1 MRLNNI
7 ARFNSINEYI
17 ADKINR
23 FSKEE
28 KNFKNLFLYM
38 FSERENVMA
47 ESSDGYRIKKV
58 TYGECYD
65 MILRVI
71 TVLRKKLRG
80 IEKGA
85 FVGLYSNNRLEWLQI
100 FWAILACGYNP
111 LLLNSHT
118 GEEVLI
124 NTVNDYGVKAIISE
138 DKQFSVQTIFLKEIY
153 DDLTIERDSLQEEW
167 GKEVYFMSSGTSEK
181 VKLCSYTAE
190 NFYYQLCDSQEIIK
204 NCSGIKKHYKGQLK
218 LLTLLPFY
226 HVFGFIA
233 VYLWFGFFSR
243 TFVFLKDM
251 YPQTLLNTVRK
262 HKVTHIFA
270 VPLVWEV
277 IYKEAVRKI
286 RVRGEKT
293 LKNFKKA
300 LSLTCKCEILGNII
314 SKFAF
319 KEIRDNIFGESI
331 CFLISGG
338 SGISEDVLRFFNGI
352 GYHMAN
358 GYGMTEIGIAS
369 VETSMKKRI
378 RNKGSVGVPFKNTEY
393 SLSSNGELLVRG
405 KTMACR
411 IISGNTESVTDYT
424 KWFATRDLAQEKKG
438 RYYVNGRADDLIVC
452 SNGENVNPEII
463 ERSLKIKHADE
474 ICLFAG
480 EQGEPTLIISAR
492 GCFSPETLKSIYS
505 DALSSLQSA
514 RVHDEVKKVIITTDK
529 LISDDDF
536 KVSRKKIAKR
546 LQNGEFTVINPAK
559 IEEYSQELFSSLEKE
574 IRSCFAEVLQ
584 KEESEITLDGD
595 FFLDFGGSSLEY
607 FALIELIKER
617 FDVDVIALQ
626 QANKTTV
633 REFCAYVSNV

>member
-7 ARFNSINEYI
+7 AGFNNVNEYI
-17 ADKINR
+17 ADKIHR

-71 TVLRKKLRG
+71 TVLGKKLRG

-85 FVGLYSNNRLEWLQI
+85 FIGLYSNNRLEWLQI

-111 LLLNSHT
+111 LLLNSRT

-153 DDLTIERDSLQEEW
+153 DDLTTERDSLQEEW

-204 NCSGIKKHYKGQLK
+204 NCSAIKKHYKGQLK

-270 VPLVWEV
+270 VPLV
-277 IYKEAVRKI
+277 
-286 RVRGEKT
+286 
-293 LKNFKKA
+293 
-300 LSLTCKCEILGNII
+300 
-314 SKFAF
+314 
-319 KEIRDNIFGESI
+319 
-331 CFLISGG
+331 
-338 SGISEDVLRFFNGI
+338 
-352 GYHMAN
+352 
-358 GYGMTEIGIAS
+358 
-369 VETSMKKRI
+369 
-378 RNKGSVGVPFKNTEY
+378 
-393 SLSSNGELLVRG
+393 
-405 KTMACR
+405 
-411 IISGNTESVTDYT
+411 
-424 KWFATRDLAQEKKG
+424 
-438 RYYVNGRADDLIVC
+438 
-452 SNGENVNPEII
+452 
-463 ERSLKIKHADE
+463 
-474 ICLFAG
+474 
-480 EQGEPTLIISAR
+480 
-492 GCFSPETLKSIYS
+492 
-505 DALSSLQSA
+505 
-514 RVHDEVKKVIITTDK
+514 
-529 LISDDDF
+529 
-536 KVSRKKIAKR
+536 
-546 LQNGEFTVINPAK
+546 
-559 IEEYSQELFSSLEKE
+559 
-574 IRSCFAEVLQ
+574 
-584 KEESEITLDGD
+584 
-595 FFLDFGGSSLEY
+595 
-607 FALIELIKER
+607 
-617 FDVDVIALQ
+617 
-626 QANKTTV
+626 
-633 REFCAYVSNV
+633 